1 MAAIDELPRQRR
13 SFPRQRRPR
22 RGDTTPRRSG
32 DSLPIQE
39 SIRGEFILISQ
50 FLELSS
56 FD

>member
-1 MAAIDELPRQRR
+1 MSFLSNAFVSTTTTTTTRRYHSCDAAA
-13 SFPRQRRPR
+13 
-22 RGDTTPRRSG
+22 